1 MESKGECVKI
11 ACVNLPSPF
20 LIDDKVFPPLGIL
33 YIASA
38 LRKEGHEPVWYDFAG
53 RGLNEPDEDIVF
65 ITITSPQ
72 IEIAKRFVKDYCN
85 GKKTVIGGCGVQSL
99 TEEDKEYF
107 DVVVKGEGENFV
119 EDIIEFIG
127 SGLNEIQVYESPDI
141 NKVHFPAR
149 GLIDGYKYEI
159 DGRNTTTIITSR
171 GCPFACA
178 FCVDGNNKKLRM
190 ASVDRV
196 RKEIDEIYKL
206 GYQSL
211 MFFDDIFTMKKDR
224 LADIALHMLSKDIIY
239 RCFTHV
245 NFVNEDMCQTLQQTG
260 CKEVGIGIE
269 SGDDSILKSIGKG
282 FNSQK
287 ALNAIKMLKQYG
299 IRTKVFLMLG
309 LPGESLDSIDDTIAW
324 LLKAEPDDF
333 DISLFQPF
341 PDTRIWNE
349 KNKYD
354 IDWSDGV
361 PEFYKGRAGEYKSS
375 VRTPYLTTEQLIQER
390 DKIEEMFKNGKCLS
404 KV

>member
-1 MESKGECVKI
+1 MKV

-53 RGLNEPDEDIVF
+53 RSFEVPKEDIVF
-65 ITITSPQ
+65 ITVTSPQ
-72 IEIAKRFVKDYCN
+72 IGIAKEFVIDYC
-85 GKKTVIGGCGVQSL
+85 KDKRTVIGGCGVESL
-99 TEEDKEYF
+99 TIEDVNLF
-107 DVVVKGEGENFV
+107 NGVVYGEAENGIDQILYSVLSNYKGICLKFS
-119 EDIIEFIG
+119 IF
-127 SGLNEIQVYESPDI
+127 DI

-149 GLIDGYKYEI
+149 DLINGYEYKI

-178 FCVDGNNKKLRM
+178 FCVDGNNKKLRL
-190 ASVDRV
+190 ANVGRV

-224 LADIALHMLSKDIIY
+224 LADIALYMLSRDIIY

-245 NFVNEDMCQTLQQTG
+245 NFVNKDMCQTLEQTG

-269 SGDDSILKSIGKG
+269 SGNDRVLKKIGKG
-282 FNSQK
+282 FNSEK
-287 ALNAIKMLKQYG
+287 ALNATKMLKRYG

-309 LPGESLDSIDDTIAW
+309 LPGESYESIGDTKEW
-324 LLKAEPDDF
+324 LMKAEPDDF
-333 DISLFQPF
+333 DISLYQPF
-341 PDTRIWNE
+341 PDTRIWDD
-349 KNKYD
+349 KSKYELEWD
-354 IDWSDGV
+354 KGI
-361 PEFYKGRAGEYKSS
+361 PKFYKGKAGEYEST
-375 VRTPYLTTEQLIQER
+375 VHTPYLTTKQLIQER
-390 DKIEEMFKNGKCLS
+390 DQIEEDFKNARCLS